1 MFFDDPDGVRLEVT
15 NLHVQRRT
23 LVYDWEDRAVL

>member
-15 NLHVQRRT
+15 NFRVQRRT